1 VAEDRQERIAELRG
15 AEHLSVAHHP
25 DPKRTSG
32 PGR

>member
-15 AEHLSVAHHP
+15 AEHHDS

>member
-15 AEHLSVAHHP
+15 AEHPSVADH
-25 DPKRTSG
+25 PKRTSG